1 MILGAGQVGATTAE
15 NLASEANDIT
25 VVDNDLAAL
34 RGLEDKLDIRTV
46 YGHAAHPDV
55 LARAGAGEV
64 DMVLAVTSSDET
76 NMVACQ
82 VLATLFQTP
91 TKIARIRQPGY
102 LRHTELFGRQAIP
115 VDVIISPE
123 QLVTDYVQKLIEYP
137 GALQMLDFADARLQ
151 LVGMRAYEGG
161 PLVGDRLKALREHMP
176 HVDTRVAAIFRGG
189 QPVAPT
195 GETLIRAGDEVFF
208 LSATADVRAVMREFG
223 RLDRPVKR
231 VMIAGGGN
239 IGFRLAS
246 ALQQRYSVKLM
257 ERSEERAAQLAE
269 QLDHTL
275 VLHGNA
281 ADEEILESENIG
293 HTDVFCAVTNDEEAN
308 ILSAMLAKRR
318 GAHLAMSLINRAA
331 YVELV
336 QSGDIDVAISPKLAT
351 ISSLLSYVRRGDVVR
366 VHSLRRGAAE
376 AIEAV
381 AHGDRQ
387 TSRVV
392 GRSIGEIRLP
402 RGCTIGAVV
411 RNDQVIMG
419 HHDIRIEADDHVILF
434 LVDKRDI
441 PQVERLFEVGGR
453 RRLFRHSAA

>member
-25 VVDNDLAAL
+25 VVDNDRAAL

-46 YGHAAHPDV
+46 YGHAADPDV

-82 VLATLFQTP
+82 VLATLFRTQ

-137 GALQMLDFADARLQ
+137 GALQVLDFADARLQ

-161 PLVGDRLKALREHMP
+161 PLVSDRLKALREHMP

-189 QPVAPT
+189 QPVTPT

-208 LSATADVRAVMREFG
+208 LSATADVRSMMREFG
-223 RLDRPVKR
+223 RFDRPVKR

-269 QLDHTL
+269 QLEHTL

-411 RNDQVIMG
+411 RNDEVIMG

-441 PQVERLFEVGGR
+441 PQVERLFEVSGR

>member
-1 MILGAGQVGATTAE
+1 M
-15 NLASEANDIT
+15 
-25 VVDNDLAAL
+25 
-34 RGLEDKLDIRTV
+34 
-46 YGHAAHPDV
+46 
-55 LARAGAGEV
+55 
-64 DMVLAVTSSDET
+64 
-76 NMVACQ
+76 
-82 VLATLFQTP
+82 
-91 TKIARIRQPGY
+91 
-102 LRHTELFGRQAIP
+102 
-115 VDVIISPE
+115 
-123 QLVTDYVQKLIEYP
+123 QKLIEYP
-137 GALQMLDFADARLQ
+137 GALQVLDFADARLQ

-161 PLVGDRLKALREHMP
+161 PLVSDRLKALREHMP

-189 QPVAPT
+189 QPVTPT

-208 LSATADVRAVMREFG
+208 LSATADVRSMMREFG
-223 RLDRPVKR
+223 RFDRPVKR

-269 QLDHTL
+269 QLEHTL

-411 RNDQVIMG
+411 RNDEVIMG

-441 PQVERLFEVGGR
+441 PQVERLFEVSGR